1 MLSSVPT
8 REKKKTKNYT
18 TIFLVG
24 FIFVLVI
31 ALSGLSGL
39 YYLATQTSP
48 TVIVINQTANN
59 TSTHQ
64 SQPVEDTTSTV
75 DTQKN
80 KQNTPTITNQ
90 ENTDK
95 KSNSKDSKDKR
106 PNNST

>member
-8 REKKKTKNYT
+8 REKKKARNYT

-48 TVIVINQTANN
+48 TVIVINQTGNN
-59 TSTHQ
+59 TSTLQ
-64 SQPVEDTTSTV
+64 SQPVEDTKSTV

-80 KQNTPTITNQ
+80 KQNTPTTNQ

-95 KSNSKDSKDKR
+95 KPNSKNSKDKR